1 MHIPDL
7 YRVTIGR
14 LVAAVHPKKH
24 PKLLFF
30 CCAFI
35 LSAILPFSFACADL
49 KTDVPQ
55 RGGGNVIFGVNDG
68 TGYDDSQEFSQMVS
82 GRISALGLTA
92 VRTGADKM
100 KCEREGEPC
109 DFSRRDVVIQ
119 EHLAK
124 GLALHMVI
132 AFRWE
137 LDVAGYEP
145 IQWTKNYA
153 WKCGQVAHHW
163 KDTVRYYIV
172 DNEPDIRGRDAK
184 RGPETPATVVRM
196 QKACYEAI
204 KRVDPGILVE
214 SAPATRPNTEYNRA
228 LLKAGI
234 GKYADLI
241 GTHMYGGQLR
251 EDAIATLRKWMA
263 EFGVNKPVAISE
275 CGSDP
280 NWFNP
285 GGSDGEWKGKHG
297 REARALWLRDMAA
310 YARRKKLHNVL
321 FFSMFSIHGDWE
333 MDKDRA
339 ALAALKDI
347 GHGRF

>member
-49 KTDVPQ
+49 NTDVSQ
-55 RGGGNVIFGVNDG
+55 RGDGNVIFGVNNG

-82 GRISALGLTA
+82 KRISALGLTA

-119 EHLAK
+119 EHLAQ

-137 LDVAGYEP
+137 LDAAEYDPV
-145 IQWTKNYA
+145 QWTKNYA
-153 WKCGQVAHHW
+153 WKCGQVARHW

-172 DNEPDIRGRDAK
+172 DNEPDLDYGEGQRAK
-184 RGPETPATVVRM
+184 VEPATVVKM

-204 KRVDPGILVE
+204 KKVDRGILVE
-214 SAPATRPNTEYNRA
+214 SSPAQRPNTEYNRA

-285 GGSDGEWKGKHG
+285 GGSDGEWKGQHG

-310 YARRKKLHNVL
+310 YARRQKLHNVL

-333 MDKDRA
+333 MDRDRA

-347 GHGRF
+347 GHERF